1 MKKDVKDIIQ
11 KEETHLN
18 NLLEQEDLSAF
29 KGMVDELR
37 DTWTK
42 KQMFRT
48 ETEARFSVLQ
58 DNRYPTK
65 AAKYWQCVR
74 EQSSYLDNLM
84 SLSFDYRSNEAK
96 IKWLEGKVEKEKDEY
111 KTTKYQIDLDECRFA
126 KASMEKTARHR
137 MREIKMWSKL
147 KKEFNDGSF
156 NEKDEYKATKYQ
168 IDIDECR
175 FAKASMEKV
184 AKHRMREIKMW
195 SGLKKEFNDGSFN
208 DKDVNQHQLE
218 SYGMQ
223 YAEKARQLTE
233 NSSDTD
239 KFNVLGQLQSLQ
251 RIRKSGELENSYKEK
266 EQLEQHGKP
275 KV

>member
-1 MKKDVKDIIQ
+1 MTNKKDVKDIIQ
-11 KEETHLN
+11 KEEIHLN
-18 NLLEQEDLSAF
+18 NLLEPKDLQDF

-84 SLSFDYRSNEAK
+84 TLSFDYRRNEAK
-96 IKWLEGKVEKEKDEY
+96 IIWLEKKIDKEEDEY
-111 KTTKYQIDLDECRFA
+111 KRTKYEIDL
-126 KASMEKTARHR
+126 
-137 MREIKMWSKL
+137 
-147 KKEFNDGSF
+147 
-156 NEKDEYKATKYQ
+156 
-168 IDIDECR
+168 DECR

-195 SGLKKEFNDGSFN
+195 SKLKKEFNDGSFN

-218 SYGMQ
+218 SYGLQ
-223 YAEKARQLTE
+223 YFEKAKTLNE
-233 NSSDTD
+233 HSSESE
-239 KFNVLGQLQSLQ
+239 KFNILGQLQSLQ
-251 RIRKSGELENSYKEK
+251 RIKNSGELESSYKEQ
-266 EQLEQHGKP
+266 EQLTQDGKP
-275 KV
+275 KT

>member
-1 MKKDVKDIIQ
+1 MTEKKDVKDIIQ

-18 NLLEQEDLSAF
+18 NLLEQQDLTDF

-42 KQMFRT
+42 KQVFRT

-65 AAKYWQCVR
+65 GAKYWQCVR

-84 SLSFDYRSNEAK
+84 TLSFDYRRNEAK
-96 IKWLEGKVEKEKDEY
+96 IKWLEGKIDKEKDEY
-111 KTTKYQIDLDECRFA
+111 KKTKYEIDL
-126 KASMEKTARHR
+126 
-137 MREIKMWSKL
+137 
-147 KKEFNDGSF
+147 
-156 NEKDEYKATKYQ
+156 
-168 IDIDECR
+168 DECR

-195 SGLKKEFNDGSFN
+195 SKLKGEFNDGSFN
-208 DKDVNQHQLE
+208 DKDVNDHQLE

-223 YAEKARQLTE
+223 YHEKAKTLNE
-233 NSSDTD
+233 HSDQNEV
-239 KFNVLGQLQSLQ
+239 FNVMGQLQSLQ
-251 RIRKSGELENSYKEK
+251 RIKKSGELENNTEKK
-266 EQLEQHGKP
+266 EQLTQDDKP
-275 KV
+275 RTEYP

>member
-11 KEETHLN
+11 KEEIHLN

-42 KQMFRT
+42 KQVFRT

-74 EQSSYLDNLM
+74 EQSTYLDNLM
-84 SLSFDYRSNEAK
+84 ALSFDYRRNDAK
-96 IKWLEGKVEKEKDEY
+96 IKWLEKKIGKEEDEY
-111 KTTKYQIDLDECRFA
+111 KATKYQIDLDECKFG

-156 NEKDEYKATKYQ
+156 N
-168 IDIDECR
+168 
-175 FAKASMEKV
+175 
-184 AKHRMREIKMW
+184 
-195 SGLKKEFNDGSFN
+195 

-218 SYGMQ
+218 SYGLQ
-223 YAEKARQLTE
+223 YAEKAKTLNQ
-233 NSSDTD
+233 NSNESEV
-239 KFNVLGQLQSLQ
+239 FNVMGQLQSLQ
-251 RIRKSGELENSYKEK
+251 RIKKSGELESSYKEK
-266 EQLEQHGKP
+266 EQITQHEKP

>member
-1 MKKDVKDIIQ
+1 MTEKKDVKDIIQ

-18 NLLEQEDLSAF
+18 NLLEQQDLTDF

-84 SLSFDYRSNEAK
+84 TLSFDYRRNEAK
-96 IKWLEGKVEKEKDEY
+96 IKWLEGKVEKEE
-111 KTTKYQIDLDECRFA
+111 
-126 KASMEKTARHR
+126 
-137 MREIKMWSKL
+137 
-147 KKEFNDGSF
+147 
-156 NEKDEYKATKYQ
+156 DEYKATKYQ
-168 IDIDECR
+168 IDLDECK

-195 SGLKKEFNDGSFN
+195 SKLKKEFNDGSFN

-223 YAEKARQLTE
+223 YAEKARQLNE

-251 RIRKSGELENSYKEK
+251 RIKKSGELESSYKER

>member
-11 KEETHLN
+11 KEEIHLN
-18 NLLEQEDLSAF
+18 NLLEKEDLSAF

-84 SLSFDYRSNEAK
+84 ALSFDYRRNDAK
-96 IKWLEGKVEKEKDEY
+96 IKWLEEKIDKEHDDY
-111 KTTKYQIDLDECRFA
+111 KLTKYKIDLDEAKFG
-126 KASMEKTARHR
+126 KASMEKVARHR

-156 NEKDEYKATKYQ
+156 N
-168 IDIDECR
+168 
-175 FAKASMEKV
+175 
-184 AKHRMREIKMW
+184 
-195 SGLKKEFNDGSFN
+195 
-208 DKDVNQHQLE
+208 DKDVNVHQLE

-223 YAEKARQLTE
+223 YHEKAKTLNS
-233 NSSDTD
+233 NSSEAEI
-239 KFNVLGQLQSLQ
+239 FNVMGQLQSLQ
-251 RIRKSGELENSYKEK
+251 RIKESGELESSYKEA
-266 EQLEQHGKP
+266 EQLIDNGKP
-275 KV
+275 KD

>member
-1 MKKDVKDIIQ
+1 MTDKKDVKDIIQ

-18 NLLEQEDLSAF
+18 NLLEQQDLTDF

-65 AAKYWQCVR
+65 GAKYWQCVR

-84 SLSFDYRSNEAK
+84 TLSFDYRRNEAK
-96 IKWLEGKVEKEKDEY
+96 IKWLDSKIDKEQDEY
-111 KTTKYQIDLDECRFA
+111 KKTKYEIDLDECRFA
-126 KASMEKTARHR
+126 KASMEKTAKHR

-147 KKEFNDGSF
+147 KG
-156 NEKDEYKATKYQ
+156 
-168 IDIDECR
+168 
-175 FAKASMEKV
+175 
-184 AKHRMREIKMW
+184 
-195 SGLKKEFNDGSFN
+195 EFNDGSFN
-208 DKDVNQHQLE
+208 DKDVNDHQLE

-223 YAEKARQLTE
+223 YHEKAKTLNE
-233 NSSDTD
+233 HSDQNEI
-239 KFNVLGQLQSLQ
+239 FNVMGQLQSLQ
-251 RIRKSGELENSYKEK
+251 RIKKSGELLSNTEKK
-266 EQLEQHGKP
+266 EQLTQDDKP
-275 KV
+275 RTDYP

>member
-1 MKKDVKDIIQ
+1 MTEKKDVKDIIQ

-18 NLLEQEDLSAF
+18 NLLEQQDLTDF

-65 AAKYWQCVR
+65 ASKYWQCVR

-84 SLSFDYRSNEAK
+84 TLSFDYRRNEAK
-96 IKWLEGKVEKEKDEY
+96 IKWLEGKVEKEE
-111 KTTKYQIDLDECRFA
+111 
-126 KASMEKTARHR
+126 
-137 MREIKMWSKL
+137 
-147 KKEFNDGSF
+147 
-156 NEKDEYKATKYQ
+156 DEYKATKYQ

>member
-1 MKKDVKDIIQ
+1 MA
-11 KEETHLN
+11 KENLKALIEKEGKSLN
-18 NLLEQEDLSAF
+18 SLLEVQDLKDF
-29 KGMVDELR
+29 KAMTSELK

-84 SLSFDYRSNEAK
+84 TLSFDYRRNEAK
-96 IKWLEGKVEKEKDEY
+96 ITWLEKKIDKEEDEY
-111 KTTKYQIDLDECRFA
+111 KRTKYEIDL
-126 KASMEKTARHR
+126 
-137 MREIKMWSKL
+137 
-147 KKEFNDGSF
+147 
-156 NEKDEYKATKYQ
+156 
-168 IDIDECR
+168 DECR

-195 SGLKKEFNDGSFN
+195 SKLKKEFNDGSFN

-218 SYGMQ
+218 SYGIQ
-223 YAEKARQLTE
+223 YAEKAKQLSE
-233 NSSDTD
+233 SSSDTD

-251 RIRKSGELENSYKEK
+251 RIRKSGELLSSYEKK
-266 EQLEQHGKP
+266 EQIEQQEKP
-275 KV
+275 TTENTTPEWKE

>member
-1 MKKDVKDIIQ
+1 MA
-11 KEETHLN
+11 KENLKALIEKEGKSLN
-18 NLLEQEDLSAF
+18 SLLEVQDLKDF
-29 KGMVDELR
+29 KAMTSELK

-84 SLSFDYRSNEAK
+84 TLSFEYRRNEAK
-96 IKWLEGKVEKEKDEY
+96 IKWLEKKITEETDEY
-111 KTTKYQIDLDECRFA
+111 KLTKYEIDLDEKRYV
-126 KASMEKTARHR
+126 KASMEKQAYHR

-156 NEKDEYKATKYQ
+156 N
-168 IDIDECR
+168 
-175 FAKASMEKV
+175 
-184 AKHRMREIKMW
+184 
-195 SGLKKEFNDGSFN
+195 
-208 DKDVNQHQLE
+208 DKDVNVHQLE
-218 SYGMQ
+218 SYGRQ
-223 YAEKARQLTE
+223 YAEKAKQLTE

-251 RIRKSGELENSYKEK
+251 RIKKSGELLSSYEPK
-266 EQLEQHGKP
+266 EQLPGAQTNIEADIEINTDKTTP
-275 KV
+275 EWKE

>member
-1 MKKDVKDIIQ
+1 MTNKKDVKEVIQ
-11 KEETHLN
+11 QEEAHLN
-18 NLLEQEDLSAF
+18 NLLEPQDLTDF

-84 SLSFDYRSNEAK
+84 TLSFDYRRNEAK
-96 IKWLEGKVEKEKDEY
+96 ITWLEKKIDKEEDEY
-111 KTTKYQIDLDECRFA
+111 KRTKYEIDLDEARF
-126 KASMEKTARHR
+126 
-137 MREIKMWSKL
+137 
-147 KKEFNDGSF
+147 G
-156 NEKDEYKATKYQ
+156 
-168 IDIDECR
+168 
-175 FAKASMEKV
+175 KASMEKV

-195 SGLKKEFNDGSFN
+195 SKLKAEFNDGSFN

-218 SYGMQ
+218 SYGLQ
-223 YAEKARQLTE
+223 YFEKAKTLTE
-233 NSSDTD
+233 NSSESE
-239 KFNVLGQLQSLQ
+239 KFNILGQLQSLQ
-251 RIRKSGELENSYKEK
+251 RIKKSGELESSYKEQEK
-266 EQLEQHGKP
+266 LTQDDKP
-275 KV
+275 KD

>member
-1 MKKDVKDIIQ
+1 MTNKKDVKDIIQ
-11 KEETHLN
+11 KEEIHLN
-18 NLLEQEDLSAF
+18 NLLEPKDLTDF

-84 SLSFDYRSNEAK
+84 TLSFDYRRNEAK
-96 IKWLEGKVEKEKDEY
+96 ITWLEKKIDKEEDDY
-111 KTTKYQIDLDECRFA
+111 KRTKYEIDL
-126 KASMEKTARHR
+126 
-137 MREIKMWSKL
+137 
-147 KKEFNDGSF
+147 
-156 NEKDEYKATKYQ
+156 
-168 IDIDECR
+168 DECR

-195 SGLKKEFNDGSFN
+195 SKLKKEFNDGSFN

-218 SYGMQ
+218 SYGLQ
-223 YAEKARQLTE
+223 YFEKAKTLNE
-233 NSSDTD
+233 HSSESE
-239 KFNVLGQLQSLQ
+239 KFNILGQLQSLQ
-251 RIRKSGELENSYKEK
+251 RIKKSGELESSYKEK
-266 EQLEQHGKP
+266 EQITHNGKP
-275 KV
+275 KY

>member
-1 MKKDVKDIIQ
+1 MTKKDVKDIIQ

-18 NLLEQEDLSAF
+18 NLLEPQDLNDF

-84 SLSFDYRSNEAK
+84 TLSFDYRRNEAK
-96 IKWLEGKVEKEKDEY
+96 ITWLEKKIDKEEDEY
-111 KTTKYQIDLDECRFA
+111 KRTKYEIDLDECRFA
-126 KASMEKTARHR
+126 KASMEKTAKHR

-156 NEKDEYKATKYQ
+156 N
-168 IDIDECR
+168 
-175 FAKASMEKV
+175 
-184 AKHRMREIKMW
+184 
-195 SGLKKEFNDGSFN
+195 
-208 DKDVNQHQLE
+208 DKDVNVHQLE
-218 SYGMQ
+218 SYGLQ
-223 YAEKARQLTE
+223 YFEKSKTLNE
-233 NSSDTD
+233 HSDQNEV
-239 KFNVLGQLQSLQ
+239 FNVMGQLQSLQ
-251 RIRKSGELENSYKEK
+251 RIKKSGELESSYKEK
-266 EQLEQHGKP
+266 EQITQHGKP
-275 KV
+275 KP

>member
-1 MKKDVKDIIQ
+1 MA
-11 KEETHLN
+11 KENLKALIEKEGKSLN
-18 NLLEQEDLSAF
+18 SLLEVQDLKDF
-29 KGMVDELR
+29 KAMTAELK

-84 SLSFDYRSNEAK
+84 TLSFEYRRNEAK
-96 IKWLEGKVEKEKDEY
+96 IKWLEKKVSEETDEY
-111 KTTKYQIDLDECRFA
+111 KLTKYEIDLDEKRYV
-126 KASMEKTARHR
+126 KASMEKQAYHR

-156 NEKDEYKATKYQ
+156 N
-168 IDIDECR
+168 
-175 FAKASMEKV
+175 
-184 AKHRMREIKMW
+184 
-195 SGLKKEFNDGSFN
+195 
-208 DKDVNQHQLE
+208 DKDVNVHQLE
-218 SYGMQ
+218 SYGRQ
-223 YAEKARQLTE
+223 YAEKAKQLTE
-233 NSSDTD
+233 HSADSE

-251 RIRKSGELENSYKEK
+251 RIKKSGELLGSYEKK
-266 EQLEQHGKP
+266 EQLSKP
-275 KV
+275 EESNS

>member
-1 MKKDVKDIIQ
+1 MKKDVKDIIK
-11 KEETHLN
+11 KEEIHLN

-58 DNRYPTK
+58 DNRYPTR

-74 EQSSYLDNLM
+74 EQSTYLDNLM
-84 SLSFDYRSNEAK
+84 ALSFDYRRNDAK
-96 IKWLEGKVEKEKDEY
+96 INWLEKKIDKEEDEY
-111 KTTKYQIDLDECRFA
+111 KTTKYQIDL
-126 KASMEKTARHR
+126 
-137 MREIKMWSKL
+137 
-147 KKEFNDGSF
+147 
-156 NEKDEYKATKYQ
+156 
-168 IDIDECR
+168 DECR

-195 SGLKKEFNDGSFN
+195 SMLKGEFNDGSFN

-218 SYGMQ
+218 SYHRM
-223 YAEKARQLTE
+223 YAGKAKSI
-233 NSSDTD
+233 NSSTPEAEV
-239 KFNVLGQLQSLQ
+239 FNIMGQLRSLE
-251 RIRKSGELENSYKEK
+251 RIKQTGELENKTEKKE
-266 EQLEQHGKP
+266 ELPQHGKSSS
-275 KV
+275 

>member
-1 MKKDVKDIIQ
+1 MTKANLKQLIE
-11 KEETHLN
+11 KEGENLN
-18 NLLEQEDLSAF
+18 SLLEIEDLKDF
-29 KGMVDELR
+29 KAMTSELR

-84 SLSFDYRSNEAK
+84 TLSFSYRRNEAK
-96 IKWLEGKVEKEKDEY
+96 IKWLEEKVEKEQDEY
-111 KTTKYQIDLDECRFA
+111 KATKYQIDLDEARYG
-126 KASMEKTARHR
+126 KASMEKQAYHR

-156 NEKDEYKATKYQ
+156 D
-168 IDIDECR
+168 
-175 FAKASMEKV
+175 
-184 AKHRMREIKMW
+184 
-195 SGLKKEFNDGSFN
+195 

-218 SYGMQ
+218 SYGQQ
-223 YAEKARQLTE
+223 YHEKAKQLNE
-233 NSSDTD
+233 NSSDID
-239 KFNVLGQLQSLQ
+239 RFNVLGQLQSLQ
-251 RIRKSGELENSYKEK
+251 RIKKSGELLGSYEKK
-266 EQLEQHGKP
+266 EQLSKP
-275 KV
+275 EESNS

>member
-11 KEETHLN
+11 KEEIHLN
-18 NLLEQEDLSAF
+18 NLLEKEDLSAF

-84 SLSFDYRSNEAK
+84 ALSFDYRRNDAK
-96 IKWLEGKVEKEKDEY
+96 IKWLENKIDKEEDDY
-111 KTTKYQIDLDECRFA
+111 KLTKYQIDLDECKFG
-126 KASMEKTARHR
+126 KASMEKVARHR

-147 KKEFNDGSF
+147 NS
-156 NEKDEYKATKYQ
+156 
-168 IDIDECR
+168 
-175 FAKASMEKV
+175 
-184 AKHRMREIKMW
+184 
-195 SGLKKEFNDGSFN
+195 EFNDGSFN
-208 DKDVNQHQLE
+208 DKDVNVHQLE
-218 SYGMQ
+218 SYGLQ
-223 YAEKARQLTE
+223 YHEKAKTLNA
-233 NSSDTD
+233 NSSEAEI
-239 KFNVLGQLQSLQ
+239 FNVMGQLQSLQ
-251 RIRKSGELENSYKEK
+251 RIKASGELESSYKELDK
-266 EQLEQHGKP
+266 ITNDDKP
-275 KV
+275 KD

>member
-1 MKKDVKDIIQ
+1 MTDKKDVKDIIQ

-18 NLLEQEDLSAF
+18 NLLEPQDLTDF

-65 AAKYWQCVR
+65 ASKYWQCVR

-84 SLSFDYRSNEAK
+84 TLSFDYRRNEAK
-96 IKWLEGKVEKEKDEY
+96 IKWLQSKIEKEEDEY
-111 KTTKYQIDLDECRFA
+111 KKTKYQIDLDEAIF
-126 KASMEKTARHR
+126 S
-137 MREIKMWSKL
+137 
-147 KKEFNDGSF
+147 
-156 NEKDEYKATKYQ
+156 
-168 IDIDECR
+168 
-175 FAKASMEKV
+175 KASMEKV

-223 YAEKARQLTE
+223 YHEKAKTLNA
-233 NSSDTD
+233 NSSESEI
-239 KFNVLGQLQSLQ
+239 FNVMGQLQSLQ
-251 RIRKSGELENSYKEK
+251 RIKKSGELENSYKEK
-266 EQLEQHGKP
+266 EQITQHGKP
-275 KV
+275 KP

>member
-1 MKKDVKDIIQ
+1 MKKDVKEVIQ
-11 KEETHLN
+11 DEEIHLN
-18 NLLEQEDLSAF
+18 NLLEPQDLTDF

-65 AAKYWQCVR
+65 ASKYWQCVR

-84 SLSFDYRSNEAK
+84 TLSFDYRRNEAK
-96 IKWLEGKVEKEKDEY
+96 IKWLEGKVEKEEDEY
-111 KTTKYQIDLDECRFA
+111 KQTKYKIDLDEAIFG
-126 KASMEKTARHR
+126 KASMEKT
-137 MREIKMWSKL
+137 
-147 KKEFNDGSF
+147 
-156 NEKDEYKATKYQ
+156 
-168 IDIDECR
+168 
-175 FAKASMEKV
+175 

-223 YAEKARQLTE
+223 YHEKAKTLNA
-233 NSSDTD
+233 NSSEAEI
-239 KFNVLGQLQSLQ
+239 FNVMGQLNSLQ
-251 RIRKSGELENSYKEK
+251 RIKKSGELENSYKEK
-266 EQLEQHGKP
+266 EQIEQHGKP
-275 KV
+275 KS

>member
-1 MKKDVKDIIQ
+1 MTDKKDVKDIIQ

-18 NLLEQEDLSAF
+18 NLLEPTDLTDF

-84 SLSFDYRSNEAK
+84 SLSFDYRRNEAK
-96 IKWLEGKVEKEKDEY
+96 IKWLETKIESEQDEY
-111 KTTKYQIDLDECRFA
+111 KLTKYQIDLDEARFG
-126 KASMEKTARHR
+126 KASMEKT
-137 MREIKMWSKL
+137 
-147 KKEFNDGSF
+147 
-156 NEKDEYKATKYQ
+156 
-168 IDIDECR
+168 
-175 FAKASMEKV
+175 

-208 DKDVNQHQLE
+208 DKDVNQHQLD

-223 YAEKARQLTE
+223 YAAKAKTLTPQ
-233 NSSDTD
+233 SSESEV
-239 KFNVLGQLQSLQ
+239 FNIMGQLQSLQ
-251 RIRKSGELENSYKEK
+251 RIKKSGELENKTEKKE
-266 EQLEQHGKP
+266 ELP
-275 KV
+275 NI